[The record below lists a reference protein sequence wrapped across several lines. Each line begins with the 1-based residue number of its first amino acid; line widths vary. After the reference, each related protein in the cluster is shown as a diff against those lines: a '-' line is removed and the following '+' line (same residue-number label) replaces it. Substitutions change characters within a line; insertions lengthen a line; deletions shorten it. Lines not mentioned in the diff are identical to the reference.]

1 MTEDTWSSAPTTAA
15 PGICACINGR
25 STSIPTP
32 RTILFNGA
40 AFRKSSDLCCEVRS
54 DFCRDID
61 FERLSDLCRS
71 VVNFVKLI
79 GEVLAN
85 APSQPERI
93 GRLPSGHP
101 VARV

>member
-1 MTEDTWSSAPTTAA
+1 MDAQLPSQRQEQSYLA
-15 PGICACINGR
+15 R
-25 STSIPTP
+25 P
-32 RTILFNGA
+32 RLG
-40 AFRKSSDLCCEVRS
+40 SDLCCEVRS
-54 DFCRDID
+54 ELCWDID

-79 GEVLAN
+79 GEVSAN
-85 APSQPERI
+85 GPSQPGKI